1 MLNIWKLANDLIA
14 GSDLIKEGRFTHAG
28 EIMTSVILALKP
40 ETVVTGKIMPDKVKS
55 PKGSAFEVKNSLGE
69 TAFKGSVQTV
79 YQDIR
84 DVTDTGIMGDP
95 TAASA
100 EKGEAVLKL
109 ITDYVMAFVWEF
121 RKLPIET
128 KTR

>member
-1 MLNIWKLANDLIA
+1 M
-14 GSDLIKEGRFTHAG
+14 
-28 EIMTSVILALKP
+28 KP
-40 ETVVTGKIMPDKVKS
+40 ETVVTSKIMPDRVKS
-55 PKGSAFEVKNSLGE
+55 PEGSAFEVKNSLGE

-84 DVTDTGIMGDP
+84 NVTDTGIMGDP

-109 ITDYVMAFVWEF
+109 ITDYVRDFLREF
-121 RKLPIET
+121 RRLPIET
-128 KTR
+128 EMR